1 MRQAGQV
8 HPQFQAALEPVLR
21 DLRSCTVQPIVEP
34 WPGEGGVAGVWFRE
48 ADGSGAVVE
57 IRVRGRLE
65 EEIVDLADRVQD
77 WAGEALN
84 AARQSPV
91 WPECPRHPDS
101 HPVEARLIGDEPTWV
116 CPVTSSRSSG

>member
-1 MRQAGQV
+1 M
-8 HPQFQAALEPVLR
+8 
-21 DLRSCTVQPIVEP
+21 QPIVEP
-34 WPGEGGVAGVWFRE
+34 WPGEGGLAGVWFRE
-48 ADGSGAVVE
+48 ADGSGAVVA

-77 WAGEALN
+77 WAVEALN
-84 AARQSPV
+84 AARESPV

-116 CPVTSSRSSG
+116 CPRDQQPVERIGHVTSGIERGRSRRRT